1 MMDDYIRR
9 GNDCVPIFVFS
20 PTPDDD
26 DDDDGAHLGQELGRR
41 KTGETCTSRTVDFSF
56 FLQLYPPLDTLK
68 DEDGD
73 EPDSLATT
81 SDAERCR
88 GSEQLLWFRLKLE

>member
-1 MMDDYIRR
+1 M
-9 GNDCVPIFVFS
+9 PIFVFS
-20 PTPDDD
+20 PTPD

-56 FLQLYPPLDTLK
+56 FLDLYPPLDTLK